1 MLDKNNKKMYNM
13 YTRSMSKYN
22 ERSCK
27 YGVFKNRKNNINSNY
42 TLALQDFRVIDNIE
56 DTIETLEEVISK
68 LDDLQ
73 ERIQTRNKRNL
84 I

>member
-1 MLDKNNKKMYNM
+1 MEYLKIKEEIVKLHI
-13 YTRSMSKYN
+13 TKVN
-22 ERSCK
+22 EL
-27 YGVFKNRKNNINSNY
+27 KNRKNNINSNY

-56 DTIETLEEVISK
+56 DTIETLEEIINK

-73 ERIQTRNKRNL
+73 ERIQNRNERHL